1 MAGIGALQPMGSDR
15 GLGRSCPIPVVAQ
28 HRLNGAV
35 GWKSANSFRR
45 PEAAIRAT
53 AGEPSGY
60 GLFRRTARRK
70 IREYAPLGATVV
82 AVQA

>member
-1 MAGIGALQPMGSDR
+1 VEIR
-15 GLGRSCPIPVVAQ
+15 
-28 HRLNGAV
+28 H
-35 GWKSANSFRR
+35 SFLR

>member
-1 MAGIGALQPMGSDR
+1 LHPLEKR
-15 GLGRSCPIPVVAQ
+15 
-28 HRLNGAV
+28 RLVTAHV
-35 GWKSANSFRR
+35 EIRHSFRR

-70 IREYAPLGATVV
+70 IREYAPLGTTVV